1 MRNGET
7 MIAPTLVPPS
17 LPRHGHLIIIEYS
30 RRQLFVKEKGTGT
43 KMENP
48 LMNIAFKSLEF
59 RTDVIAPSEVD

>member
-1 MRNGET
+1 M
-7 MIAPTLVPPS
+7 
-17 LPRHGHLIIIEYS
+17 
-30 RRQLFVKEKGTGT
+30 QLFVKEKGTGT